1 MFPFTLSAS
10 GDQCC
15 WFWCS
20 GRVVGLFCLADSLC
34 IQRFD
39 PGLGLIAPINPMMA
53 GISLV
58 PPPPVPPDMPVIKEI
73 IHCKSCTL
81 FPQNPS
87 KTSACSAVSQQA
99 RGATKTGCPL
109 VAACSIAYKV
119 LPLHVNRW
127 HMGQTKSH

>member
-1 MFPFTLSAS
+1 ML
-10 GDQCC
+10 
-15 WFWCS
+15 WFLCIKGQSLCNWCNLL
-20 GRVVGLFCLADSLC
+20 LFCHADSLC

-58 PPPPVPPDMPVIKEI
+58 PPPPVPSDMAVIKEI

-87 KTSACSAVSQQA
+87 KT
-99 RGATKTGCPL
+99 
-109 VAACSIAYKV
+109 V
-119 LPLHVNRW
+119 L
-127 HMGQTKSH
+127 